1 MIGIIF
7 ATNEEAAPFLKKDLP
22 SNVMVEISGVG
33 LEAARLSSERLVKK
47 GAKTLINVG
56 ICAGLHNRVRRGSVY
71 RIASVFTEE
80 LKAAVNIGLGL
91 GLKKLVSVEKPLHD
105 TLRKKE
111 LARDYDLLDMEG
123 YAVAR
128 VCEQNDIPCLLL
140 KGVTDFGDNF
150 AKEDIKKF
158 IKPTSKTLAEALIYA
173 LEGLSKSKKTPDNKS
188 LFRKIISFT
197 KVEHT
202 IFSLPLIFAGI
213 ALAKSSYLIFDI
225 FLICLAAIGARIFGM
240 SLNRIFD
247 RHIDK
252 KNPRTSMREIPSGRL
267 TVFQGFYISFFG
279 LILYLSS
286 CYFLGDLAFKL
297 CLFPLIPLIFYSLL
311 KRFTYLCHFGIGLV
325 LSLAPLC
332 AYIAVSN
339 TLYLPS
345 NIIYLGLF
353 SFFWMSG
360 FDVIYSLSDEAF
372 DKSNNVYS
380 LPSSIGYKKAQF
392 VAAILHII
400 AFSFLVLLWVNLG
413 GLLSFV
419 FLIFSGIT
427 FSLAY
432 KQSIPLNVRFFP
444 LSAIAGISGSMVVL
458 LGELL

>member
-7 ATNEEAAPFLKKDLP
+7 ATDEEAAPFLEKDVP
-22 SNVMVEISGVG
+22 NVMVEISGVG
-33 LEAARLSSERLVKK
+33 LEAARLSSEKLVKK
-47 GAKTLINVG
+47 GAKILINAG
-56 ICAGLHNRVRRGSVY
+56 ICAGLHNRVKRGAVY
-71 RIASVFTEE
+71 RVASVFTEE
-80 LKAAVNIGLGL
+80 LKTAVNIGLGL
-91 GLKKLVSVEKPLHD
+91 SLKKLVSVEKPLHD
-105 TLRKKE
+105 VSRKKE
-111 LARDYDLLDMEG
+111 LAKDYDLLDMEG

-128 VCEQNDIPCLLL
+128 VCEQNNIPCLLL
-140 KGVTDFGDNF
+140 KAVTDFGDNF

-158 IKPTSKTLAEALIYA
+158 IKPTSKTLAKALLFA
-173 LEGLSKSKKTPDNKS
+173 LEGLSKSKKSSNNES
-188 LFRKIISFT
+188 LLRKIISFT

-213 ALAKSSYLIFDI
+213 TLSNSPYLIFDI
-225 FLICLAAIGARIFGM
+225 FLIFIAAIGARVFGM

-252 KNPRTSMREIPSGRL
+252 KNPRTSMREIPSGKL
-267 TVFQGFYISFFG
+267 TVSQGVYISFFG
-279 LILYLSS
+279 LFLYLVS

-297 CLFPLIPLIFYSLL
+297 CLIPLIPLFFYSLL

-325 LSLAPLC
+325 LSLAPVC

-339 TLYLPS
+339 SLYFS
-345 NIIYLGLF
+345 NNIIFLGLF

-360 FDVIYSLSDEAF
+360 FDIIYALSDESF
-372 DKSNNVYS
+372 DKSYKIYS
-380 LPSSIGYKKAQF
+380 IPSFVGYKKSQYI
-392 VAAILHII
+392 AAFLHIV
-400 AFSFLVLLWVNLG
+400 AFTFLVLLWVNLG
-413 GLLSFV
+413 GFLSLT
-419 FLIFSGIT
+419 FLIFSGIA

-444 LSAIAGISGSMVVL
+444 LSAIAGICGSMVVL